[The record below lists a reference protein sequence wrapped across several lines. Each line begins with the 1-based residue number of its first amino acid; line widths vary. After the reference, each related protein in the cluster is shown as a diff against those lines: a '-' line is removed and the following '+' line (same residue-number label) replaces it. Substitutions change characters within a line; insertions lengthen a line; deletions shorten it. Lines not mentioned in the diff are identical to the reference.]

1 MNKYSYDGPV
11 RVHDKLVADHW
22 QSETMAVSESK
33 ARSNLCYQ
41 YKKTHNL
48 IAKVRVTL
56 TGEIRMI
63 G

>member
-11 RVHDKLVADHW
+11 RVHDKLVTDHW
-22 QSETMAVSESK
+22 RGETMAVSENK

-48 IAKVRVTL
+48 IAKVKVTL
-56 TGEIRMI
+56 PGEIRMI